1 MDAQAK
7 FVEQEFDSVAPA
19 FSDESLAL
27 KFAATYVNKLRFVAA
42 WGKWL
47 QWDGQRWHFDDTLA
61 AFNLA
66 RTVCRQAAE
75 ECNGKKDSIAKT
87 LASAKTVA
95 AVVTLA
101 RADRR
106 LAATISQWDADP
118 WLLNTPRGVVDLRTG
133 KMREHRLTDYLTK
146 MTAVAPATA
155 NCPLWMTHLKRVL
168 NDNDDLV
175 AYLQRV
181 LGYSLTG
188 LVNEHALF
196 FCYGTGANG
205 KGVTINTV
213 ARIIANYAQTAT
225 IETFTAS
232 HTDRHTTELAAL
244 RGARLVT
251 STETEEGRRWAESR
265 IKMLTGGDPI
275 RARFMRQDEFEF
287 EPQLKLLISGNHKPG
302 LRSVDEAIRRRFH
315 LIPFTVTIPPDERD
329 LNFAT
334 KLEAEWPAILA
345 WMIGGCLEWQAKGL
359 KSPAAVRDAT
369 SAYLD
374 SQDNFSAWLEECCQR
389 QPDAFESNTALF
401 ASWAKWAESAGEY
414 VGTRTRFLDTL
425 EAKDFERGRTG
436 KARGFRGLFIVP
448 EPVPPHWSES

>member
-27 KFAATYVNKLRFVAA
+27 KFAATYANKLRFVAA

-47 QWDGQRWHFDDTLA
+47 QWDGQRWYFDDTLA
-61 AFNLA
+61 AFNFA
-66 RTVCRQAAE
+66 RTICRQAAE

-146 MTAVAPATA
+146 MTAVAPDTA
-155 NCPLWMTHLKRVL
+155 DCPLWMEHLKRIL
-168 NDNDDLV
+168 NNNDDLV

-213 ARIIANYAQTAT
+213 ARVIANYAQTAT

-251 STETEEGRRWAESR
+251 ST
-265 IKMLTGGDPI
+265 
-275 RARFMRQDEFEF
+275 
-287 EPQLKLLISGNHKPG
+287 
-302 LRSVDEAIRRRFH
+302 
-315 LIPFTVTIPPDERD
+315 
-329 LNFAT
+329 
-334 KLEAEWPAILA
+334 
-345 WMIGGCLEWQAKGL
+345 
-359 KSPAAVRDAT
+359 
-369 SAYLD
+369 
-374 SQDNFSAWLEECCQR
+374 
-389 QPDAFESNTALF
+389 
-401 ASWAKWAESAGEY
+401 
-414 VGTRTRFLDTL
+414 
-425 EAKDFERGRTG
+425 
-436 KARGFRGLFIVP
+436 
-448 EPVPPHWSES
+448 